1 MGRGSPE
8 AVGMSGPLCG
18 SLGRQPRWGAAGTWC
33 GVSPDG
39 ESQGFGNIDAHT
51 AFVKEID
58 VRKLSE
64 VTCQPL
70 ELQRCGGG
78 RGGLSHLAG
87 VPLPSAVTTP
97 NTSAALFQAPSQM
110 LFEQ

>member
-70 ELQRCGGG
+70 ELQRRGGG
-78 RGGLSHLAG
+78 RGGTFSPGWCAPALSRDDAQHFRGAF
-87 VPLPSAVTTP
+87 PSTITDVV
-97 NTSAALFQAPSQM
+97 
-110 LFEQ
+110 